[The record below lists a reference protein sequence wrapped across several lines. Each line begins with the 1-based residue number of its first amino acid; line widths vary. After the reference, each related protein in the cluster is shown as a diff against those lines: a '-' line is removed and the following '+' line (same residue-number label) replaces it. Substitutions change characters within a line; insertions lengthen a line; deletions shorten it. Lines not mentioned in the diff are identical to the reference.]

1 MFLTLAKMGLLLG
14 TEVRRR
20 QRYRRHIHPVDRF
33 APNIKGHIKGLFGL
47 RTRKAFVH
55 RLFLL

>member
-1 MFLTLAKMGLLLG
+1 MGLLLG